1 MNRNAYR
8 LVFNAARGCIMAV
21 CEAAQ
26 GSGKGGGRLGHA
38 VRQSRVTSLARLAL
52 ALTGLSAALVQAQI
66 VADPSAPGN
75 QRPTVLA
82 APNGVPLVNIQT
94 PSAAG
99 VSRNIYQQFD
109 VGPPGA
115 VLNNSRTNA
124 PTQLGGW
131 VQGNPWLAAGEAR
144 VILNEVNSHHPSH
157 LNGFV
162 EVAGQ
167 RAEVIIAN
175 PAGIQVNGGGF
186 INASRATLTTGTP
199 VMNGGHLESF
209 RVQRGTININGA
221 GLNAS
226 LTDYTA
232 ILARAIEVNA
242 HLHAQQLHLVAGAHT
257 VDAQHHHVHTGAA
270 PDPQGP
276 MPSFALDVSE
286 LGGMY
291 AGHIRLIGTEA
302 GVGVR
307 HHGTLAASAG
317 DVHISTHGWL
327 SSAGRIEAAQH
338 LTVQAHEVTH
348 RGVMDSAHTHIQATT
363 LDNVGTG
370 RIFGDRVAIAA
381 HTLTNREDTGDDV
394 TAPDTRAAA
403 VIAARERL
411 DIGVQHLTNQEGA
424 LLFSAGDL
432 AIGGALDSHP
442 HAQLQA
448 ITDGSAHAQTLNN
461 RSATIE
467 SLGHMALA
475 VDVLRNTNAHFQTEL
490 ALISGPESLTLIQP
504 EGSATPIDRR
514 NLYWEGWSR
523 AGQYRFDT
531 TPAPSGPFELGS
543 TPIPDVLDGDDN
555 PYTANHPVWAHFGL
569 AAPVEA
575 PAEPTVSAP
584 TAPDPAS
591 AQACESG
598 TPGFD
603 ATACGAYQ
611 SALSQFQAS
620 QADYDL
626 AWAQHQQ
633 ALEQWDQD
641 TEDTFDALSQAIVA
655 YNAQFAGAVI
665 RAWTQFEVTQT
676 VSETRVTRS
685 EPGQILSGG
694 SMTLRG
700 QDLLNHNSHITVG
713 QTLQGDVDRL
723 INASDTGQRVVSR
736 VGTAQFTRSR
746 WRGGFR
752 RYHQRDWFDVTP
764 YAPADAVSTL
774 MLNVGRVQ
782 QHAAIH
788 TAPSI
793 VLPGSS
799 LFTIQPDSA
808 ARFVVETDPRF
819 ANYRQWLS
827 SDYLLQALALDPAL
841 TQKRLGD
848 GFYEQRLIR
857 EQVAALTGLRFLGD
871 HRDDEAQYQA
881 LMITSATFA
890 QAHQLRPGIAL
901 SAAQVAQLTSDI
913 VWLVAETVTL
923 PGKDGEPGTT
933 TTALVPRVYL
943 APRQGDLAQDGAL
956 FGGAQNGAQNTGSLI
971 SARDIQLS
979 LSGDLNNSGTI
990 AGRRLVDL
998 SAQNMAH
1005 SGLLQGDA
1013 VMLSARDDIRIDGG
1027 QVAAHSG
1034 KVLQAGGDITV
1045 QSTTQRSSNQVGAN
1059 GFSRQGIDRVAGL
1072 YVSGEAGVLLASAG
1086 NDIQLIAAQVRNAGT
1101 GATQLQAGGDFN
1113 LGTVQTGQSHDIT
1126 WNANNYHRQSSS
1138 QEVGSQVS
1146 GGGAVSILAQND
1158 ITARAAQV
1166 NAQGALNVS
1175 AGGNVTLQA
1184 GQSSQSLA
1192 EAHQSRSRSTLGS
1205 RTTTTR
1211 SSSQSSTA
1219 QASELG
1225 GQSVT
1230 LTSGIDTRIVGSNL
1244 LSDQDLRIHT
1254 GGDLAIDVAQNTQSS
1269 SRFNQTRRS
1278 GLFSSGS
1285 MGFTIGSQQQS
1296 TDAQNQRTTAA
1307 ASTVG
1312 AIDGNVN
1319 LNAGQTYTQTGSD
1332 VLAPGG
1338 DVLISAQAVTI
1349 NEARESSQQSIEQ
1362 RARQSGLTVA
1372 ITSPVIGAMQ
1382 TIHQQI
1388 EAAGHT
1394 QSGRM
1399 KALAA
1404 ANAGLAGFEAYQQVQ
1419 AGKGQSIHGKDGQIL
1434 TGKNEADGT
1443 PITRDATMV
1452 DKVGGI
1458 NLSVSLG
1465 SSRSQSSQSN
1475 SADTARGSS
1484 VTAGGDVNITAS
1496 GAGADSDITIQ
1507 GSTVQG
1513 TGNTR
1518 LSAEDQVRLLAAANT
1533 RTEANT
1539 NRSSS
1544 SSVGVSM
1551 RIGGQNTGISVN
1563 ASASR
1568 GEGQGAGSGTM
1579 YSTTQVS
1586 GQTVHIESGGDT
1598 TLQGALVKG
1607 EQVTATVGGD
1617 LLIQSLQDSNRYN
1630 ERQRNAGFNVSM
1642 PIGPG
1647 AASGSLNAGRTDIR
1661 SNYQS
1666 ATEQSGIRAGDSG
1679 FQVKVEGDTTLVGAA
1694 ITSSQAAQDAG
1705 VDQLQTATL
1714 SSRDLHN
1721 TASASVSSSGISL
1734 GTDMLSQGRYGLAK
1748 TGIAN
1753 LANQASDQ
1761 TQQQGQT
1768 ISAISSA
1775 HIVITDEARH
1785 QALTNETSEQTAERL
1800 QANAQGPT
1808 HSGVSAADVQA
1819 MRRRVE
1825 AERAIKNEAVKQLTN
1840 LTDQAFKRMFTEQ
1853 PKFYAVSCP
1862 AGADCI
1868 ARPELAQVRQ
1878 VQGTPEEVQKQIASA
1893 EAGAVLAVNGI
1904 ENPLGRAAQ
1913 LAYQNAETFNVINP
1927 ETGLSVS
1934 TKPSTIYLMHYVPA
1948 TNALAETMIA
1958 FYEKNLASTFG
1969 HSNPTQ
1975 AYAQALAE
1983 RGIQDTTS
1991 LGHSRGTIVQT
2002 NANQILAQQGHTN
2015 PSLSVQG
2022 VGGAVDQRTY
2032 YEAAAAVQGNA
2043 ATPDDRRRITY
2054 SYFSNDPVSTS
2065 RLSGGNPGAW
2075 RLSDFWQVL
2084 TTSNSMHSCYGTGA
2098 PGCSQVQ
2105 NPVPG
2110 GPQGTPEGNAK
2121 LIEYRGGELYN
2132 RANSQGVQP

>member
-1 MNRNAYR
+1 M
-8 LVFNAARGCIMAV
+8 
-21 CEAAQ
+21 
-26 GSGKGGGRLGHA
+26 
-38 VRQSRVTSLARLAL
+38 ARLARVSL

-99 VSRNIYQQFD
+99 VSRNTYQQFD
-109 VGPPGA
+109 VGTPGA

-209 RVQRGTININGA
+209 RVQRGTVRIDGA
-221 GLNAS
+221 GLNTAHS
-226 LTDYTA
+226 DYTA
-232 ILARAIEVNA
+232 ILARAIEINA
-242 HLHAQQLHLVAGAHT
+242 HLHAQQLHLVAGANT
-257 VDAQHHHVHTGAA
+257 VDAQHHHVQTGVA

-317 DVHISTHGWL
+317 DVHISTQGWL

-338 LTVQAHEVTH
+338 LTVQAQEVTH
-348 RGVMDSAHTHIQATT
+348 RGLTDSAHTHIQATS

-370 RIFGDRVAIAA
+370 RIFGDRVTIAA

-394 TAPDTRAAA
+394 TAPDARAAA
-403 VIAARERL
+403 VIAARDRL

-432 AIGGALDSHP
+432 AIGGALDAYRH
-442 HAQLQA
+442 A

-461 RSATIE
+461 HSATIE

-475 VDVLRNTNAHFQTEL
+475 ADVLRNTNAHFHTEL

-504 EGSATPIDRR
+504 QGSS
-514 NLYWEGWSR
+514 SR
-523 AGQYRFDT
+523 IPTSLLRVHHFSNAWGYVFNTDPDPVQASVALLGQ
-531 TPAPSGPFELGS
+531 
-543 TPIPDVLDGDDN
+543 TPIPGVGEETCTDWNDASTCSRLPGADYLPDDPAWAYFGLTPPLPEPVAPVLPPPQVPVLDPLADPEAYD
-555 PYTANHPVWAHFGL
+555 AAWAYYQAEQ
-569 AAPVEA
+569 AAY
-575 PAEPTVSAP
+575 SAAWDAYHAVHAQWDAL
-584 TAPDPAS
+584 TEDLYETLDQRITDYNRQFAS
-591 AQACESG
+591 ILITHWTQYNITSTEHESQV
-598 TPGFD
+598 T
-603 ATACGAYQ
+603 Q
-611 SALSQFQAS
+611 SA
-620 QADYDL
+620 
-626 AWAQHQQ
+626 
-633 ALEQWDQD
+633 
-641 TEDTFDALSQAIVA
+641 
-655 YNAQFAGAVI
+655 
-665 RAWTQFEVTQT
+665 
-676 VSETRVTRS
+676 
-685 EPGQILSGG
+685 PGQILAGG
-694 SMTLRG
+694 HLSLRG
-700 QDLLNHNSHITVG
+700 QDLLNDKSRIIAG
-713 QTLQGDVDRL
+713 LSLQGDLNNLENRQALGHNVV
-723 INASDTGQRVVSR
+723 NETGTTQSSW
-736 VGTAQFTRSR
+736 TYTR
-746 WRGGFR
+746 RGGFFR
-752 RYHQRDWFDVTP
+752 TGSKRTHRDFSGHSPYNPPDVVT
-764 YAPADAVSTL
+764 SIN
-774 MLNVGRVQ
+774 LNVAEIQ
-782 QHAAIH
+782 QHAAIP

-793 VLPGSS
+793 VLPVSS
-799 LFTIQPDSA
+799 LFSIQPDSA

-819 ANYRQWLS
+819 THYRQWLS
-827 SDYLLQALALDPAL
+827 SDYLLQALSLDPTT

-881 LMITSATFA
+881 LMTAAATFA
-890 QAHQLRPGIAL
+890 QAQPLRPGIAL

-923 PGKDGEPGTT
+923 PDGTT

-943 APRQGDLAQDGAL
+943 APRTGDLAQNGQLFGTL

-998 SAQNMAH
+998 SAQNITH

-1034 KVLQAGGDITV
+1034 MVLQAEGDITV
-1045 QSTTQRSSNQVGAN
+1045 QSTTQRSSNQAGGN
-1059 GFSRQGIDRVAGL
+1059 TFSQQGIDRIAGL

-1086 NDIQLIAAQVRNAGT
+1086 NDIHLIAAQVRNAGT
-1101 GATQLQAGGDFN
+1101 GATQLQAGGD
-1113 LGTVQTGQSHDIT
+1113 LHLATVQTGQSHDIT
-1126 WNANNYHRQSSS
+1126 WNANHYHRQSSS
-1138 QEVGSQVS
+1138 TDVGTHIT
-1146 GGGAVSILAQND
+1146 GGGAVSILAHND
-1158 ITARAAQV
+1158 ITARAAHV
-1166 NAQGALNVS
+1166 NAQGALNLQ
-1175 AGGNVTLQA
+1175 ATDGNITIEA

-1225 GQSVT
+1225 GQTVNIQ
-1230 LTSGIDTRIVGSNL
+1230 SGADTRIVGSNL
-1244 LSDQDLRIHT
+1244 LADQDLNIQA
-1254 GGDLAIDVAQNTQSS
+1254 GGNLSIEPAQNTQSS
-1269 SRFNQTRRS
+1269 SSFNQTRRS
-1278 GLFSSGS
+1278 GVFGSGGI
-1285 MGFTIGSQQQS
+1285 GFTIGSQQQS
-1296 TDAQNQRTTAA
+1296 TDVQNQRISAA
-1307 ASTVG
+1307 VSTVG

-1338 DVLISAQAVTI
+1338 DVHISAQAVTI

-1372 ITSPVIGAMQ
+1372 ITSPIISAAQ

-1399 KALAA
+1399 RALAA
-1404 ANAGLAGFEAYQQVQ
+1404 ANVALAGFEAYQQVQ
-1419 AGKGQSIHGKDGQIL
+1419 AGRGQNIHGKDGQIL
-1434 TGKNEADGT
+1434 TGKTEADGT
-1443 PITRDATMV
+1443 PITRDASMA

-1465 SSRSQSSQSN
+1465 SSRSQSNQSS

-1484 VTAGGDVNITAS
+1484 VIAGGDVTITAR
-1496 GAGADSDITIQ
+1496 GAGANSDLILQ
-1507 GSTVQG
+1507 GSTVQAGG
-1513 TGNTR
+1513 TTR
-1518 LSAEDQVRLLAAANT
+1518 LQAEDDIRLLAAANT
-1533 RTEANT
+1533 SAEASF

-1544 SSVGVSM
+1544 ASVGLSM
-1551 RIGGQNTGISVN
+1551 GLGGQNAGMSLN

-1568 GEGQGAGSGTM
+1568 AQGQGSGDG
-1579 YSTTQVS
+1579 TTYTHSQVS
-1586 GQTVHIESGGDT
+1586 GQTVEIESGSNA
-1598 TLQGALVKG
+1598 TLQGAVVQG

-1617 LLIQSLQDSNRYN
+1617 LYIQTLQDSNRYN
-1630 ERQRNAGFNVSM
+1630 ERQRNAGFNVSV

-1647 AASGSLNAGRTDIR
+1647 AVSGSLNAGRTDIR

-1666 ATEQSGIRAGDSG
+1666 ATEQSGILAGDGG
-1679 FQVKVEGDTTLVGAA
+1679 FQVMVQGDTTLVGAA
-1694 ITSSQAAQDAG
+1694 IMSSQAAQDAKAN
-1705 VDQLQTATL
+1705 QIQTATL
-1714 SSRDLHN
+1714 NSRDLQN
-1721 TASASVSSSGISL
+1721 SASASVSSSGISV
-1734 GTDMLSQGRYGLAK
+1734 GTDMFNQGRYGLAK

-1753 LANQASDQ
+1753 LANQATAQ
-1761 TQQQGQT
+1761 TEQQGQT
-1768 ISAISSA
+1768 LSAISSA
-1775 HIVITDEARH
+1775 DIVITALARH
-1785 QALTNETSEQTAERL
+1785 QALTNETPEQTAERL
-1800 QANAQGPT
+1800 QTNAQGST
-1808 HSGVSAADVQA
+1808 HTGVDVADVKA
-1819 MRRRVE
+1819 MRSQVE
-1825 AERAIKNEAVKQLTN
+1825 ADRAIKNEAVRQLTN
-1840 LTDQAFKRMFTEQ
+1840 LTDQAWKVMFAEQ

-1862 AGADCI
+1862 VGANCI
-1868 ARPELAQVRQ
+1868 AQPELVQVRQ
-1878 VQGTPEEVQKQIASA
+1878 VRGTAEEVQQQIASA

-1913 LAYQNAETFNVINP
+1913 LAFQNAETFELANS
-1927 ETGLSVS
+1927 ETGLLVP
-1934 TKPSTIYLMHYVPA
+1934 TKPSIIYLMHYVPA

-1958 FYEKNLASTFG
+1958 FYEKNLASTLG
-1969 HSNPTQ
+1969 HSNPTH

-1983 RGIQDTTS
+1983 RGTQETTS

-2015 PSLSVQG
+2015 PNLSVQG

-2032 YEAAAAVQGNA
+2032 FEAAAAVQGNA
-2043 ATPDDRRRITY
+2043 ANVDQRNQIHY

-2098 PGCSQVQ
+2098 QDCSQVQ
-2105 NPVPG
+2105 NPVPS